1 MFRSLI
7 SFFAFASLVDSFIS
21 SGKFCKFA
29 RKSKSNARI
38 FCPNSLWI
46 LANSKKLGSTN
57 GCENC
62 TLTEMLVTENSPLIE
77 QITAH
82 PFIVELT
89 KGTLSL
95 NRFQHFII
103 QDLHYLC
110 MFLLLIR
117 AKIFKNIY
125 FPKSGLSKIFKY
137 IFSWTWNVCA
147 LKLINN
153 IFLAYRDS
161 WFKSYIGMLLICLWR
176 SKHILSFLNI

>member
-29 RKSKSNARI
+29 RKFKPNARI
-38 FCPNSLWI
+38 FCSNSLWI
-46 LANSKKLGSTN
+46 LANSKKIGSTN

-117 AKIFKNIY
+117 AKIKKKTF
-125 FPKSGLSKIFKY
+125 
-137 IFSWTWNVCA
+137 
-147 LKLINN
+147 
-153 IFLAYRDS
+153 IFLNSLYRK
-161 WFKSYIGMLLICLWR
+161 FLW
-176 SKHILSFLNI
+176 SMVNM